1 MKKTSIFFLFAFV
14 VALVACKKEYNS
26 IYTFSDRTN
35 KAAIKVVHAL
45 TNALATPTSTTQA
58 GLQVYI
64 NDVKLTGTNVTFG
77 GGVFPGLEYALV
89 PSGTVNAKV
98 VIPASSTNAEITVI
112 NNAPLTLEANQTY
125 TAFITDTIPNASIFT
140 IKEDF
145 SPVADSGKYFVR
157 LVNATPKSTGYD
169 LFSVTDNMT
178 VATNVQ
184 YKSASPYVQIF
195 AGSGARTF
203 AIRKTGTTTNL
214 ATVAVTPTAR
224 RMYTFF
230 SYGIDGGTGIRAPK
244 LQFFTA
250 RFQQ

>member
-1 MKKTSIFFLFAFV
+1 MKKILILLSVV
-14 VALVACKKEYNS
+14 VALAGCKKTYKS
-26 IYTFSDRTN
+26 IYTFPETEG
-35 KAAIKVVHAL
+35 KASIKVVHAL
-45 TNALATPTSTTQA
+45 TNAFATPSSTAQS

-64 NDVKLTGTNVTFG
+64 NDVKLTGTAVTFG

-98 VIPASSTNAEITVI
+98 VIPSGTTNPEIVVV

-125 TAFITDTIPNASIFT
+125 TAFITDTIPTASIFT

-157 LVNATPKSTGYD
+157 LVNASPKSAGYD
-169 LFSVTDNMT
+169 LYSVTDAVT
-178 VATNVQ
+178 VASNIQ

-203 AIRKTGTTTNL
+203 AIRKPGSTTNI
-214 ATVAVTPTAR
+214 ATVAITPTAR

-230 SYGIDGGTGIRAPK
+230 SYGIDGATGARAPK

-250 RFQQ
+250 RFQK

>member
-1 MKKTSIFFLFAFV
+1 MKKVFIFLS
-14 VALVACKKEYNS
+14 LVAFMGCKKDYKS
-26 IYTFSDRTN
+26 IYSFPVTED
-35 KAAIKVVHAL
+35 KASIKIVHAL
-45 TNALATPTSTTQA
+45 ANAFATPTSTAQS

-64 NDVKLTGTNVTFG
+64 NDVKVTGNAVTFG

-98 VIPASSTNAEITVI
+98 VIPAGATNAEIVAV
-112 NNAPLTLEANQTY
+112 NNAPLTLEAGQTY

-157 LVNATPKSTGYD
+157 LVNATPKSAGYD
-169 LFSVTDNMT
+169 LYAVTDAVT
-178 VATNVQ
+178 IASNVQ

-195 AGSGARTF
+195 AGTGARTF
-203 AIRKTGTTTNL
+203 AIRKPGTTTNI
-214 ATVAVTPTAR
+214 ATVAITPTAR
-224 RMYTFF
+224 RMYTIF
-230 SYGIDGGTGIRAPK
+230 SYGIDGGTGARAPK

-250 RFQQ
+250 RFQK